1 MTTPPSLLSL
11 TIHSAILNLSSISD
25 LSFLPDHIVLHLFLE
40 TLKAGKLNERVL
52 KLFVASGKDEVL
64 SLIGEFKIQQIVTP
78 VLPTRCSEK
87 F

>member
-1 MTTPPSLLSL
+1 MTPPPSLLSL

-25 LSFLPDHIVLHLFLE
+25 LSFLPDHIVLELFLQ
-40 TLKAGKLNERVL
+40 TLRAGKLNERVL
-52 KLFVASGKDEVL
+52 RLFVATGNDEVL
-64 SLIGEFKIQQIVTP
+64 SLIEAFNIQQIVTP